1 MNIHYINECITFEI
15 NLRDKTNPT
24 RSPNQSE
31 DDFEDFCNNFE
42 LTLQLIPLLPLVRRM
57 GLKVRT

>member
-15 NLRDKTNPT
+15 KLRDKTNPT

-42 LTLQLIPLLPLVRRM
+42 LTLQLIPF
-57 GLKVRT
+57 

>member
-1 MNIHYINECITFEI
+1 MHLLSEFLPLKLMNIHYINECITFEI
-15 NLRDKTNPT
+15 KLRDKTNPT

-42 LTLQLIPLLPLVRRM
+42 LTLQLIPF
-57 GLKVRT
+57 